1 MLPEG
6 SIEVSE
12 IWKRFRADRKGALM
26 KDQIRRL
33 RAKMKGRD
41 PGWTWALRDINF
53 SLAPGK
59 SLGIV
64 GANGSGKT
72 TLLRVLSG
80 VMYPYSG
87 KVEVSGRVGALIEVR
102 AGLHPD
108 LTGRENIFVY
118 GTLLGLTRKAV
129 AERFDEIVEF
139 AEIEAAVDRQMKHYS
154 SGMQMRLGFAIAA
167 FLEPALLIVDEIL
180 AVGDAAFQQRCL
192 DRMRT
197 VLSQGTTLLF
207 VSHDLATVEATCDR
221 TIWLHRG
228 AIQADGPTPEVLG
241 GYRRQVE
248 EFAEFSHSK
257 GGVFQ
262 IREAGVTTE
271 HGGWP
276 RTQEPM
282 EIRLVVGKNVLDG
295 VDQAQVVVG
304 VTEGTANPIFA
315 LRHGI
320 DLSSGAVEVRCRIPR
335 VPLPRGRYFVWAA
348 VWRTGRDVLPWYPVA
363 SFEVEGQALDQVF
376 QSIVRLSPVHVESEW
391 RMDPLDGHRA
401 TGRMTAEVAERSDG

>member
-6 SIEVSE
+6 SIEVSN

-26 KDQIRRL
+26 RDQIRRL
-33 RAKMKGRD
+33 RARAQGRD

-72 TLLRVLSG
+72 TLLRVLSR
-80 VMYPYSG
+80 VMYPYMG

-108 LTGRENIFVY
+108 LTGRENIYVY

-129 AERFDEIVEF
+129 AKRFDEIVEF
-139 AEIEAAVDRQMKHYS
+139 AEIQAAVDRQMKHFS

-167 FLEPALLIVDEIL
+167 FLEPDLLIVDEIL
-180 AVGDAAFQQRCL
+180 AVGDASFQQRCL
-192 DRMRT
+192 DRMRA

-221 TIWLHRG
+221 TIWLDRG
-228 AIQADGPTPEVLG
+228 AMQADGPTAEVLG
-241 GYRRQVE
+241 RYRRQVE
-248 EFAEFSHSK
+248 EFAEFTSPR
-257 GGVFQ
+257 GGEFQ
-262 IREAGVTTE
+262 ILEARVTSDN
-271 HGGWP
+271 GGWP

-282 EIRLVVGKNVLDG
+282 EIRVVVGKNVADSEG
-295 VDQAQVVVG
+295 QAQLVVG

-315 LRHGI
+315 LRHGV
-320 DLSSGAVEVRCRIPR
+320 DLSSGTAEVRCRIPR
-335 VPLPRGRYFVWAA
+335 LPLPRGRYFVWAA
-348 VWRTGRDVLPWYPVA
+348 VWRTGRDLLPWHPVA
-363 SFEVEGQALDQVF
+363 KFEVEGQELDPIF
-376 QSIVRLSPVHVESEW
+376 RSIVRLSPVHVDAEWIVESTN
-391 RMDPLDGHRA
+391 GHLG
-401 TGRMTAEVAERSDG
+401 TTVKPVDSVDRSGG

>member
-1 MLPEG
+1 MLPKG
-6 SIEVSE
+6 SIEVSD

-80 VMYPYSG
+80 VMYPFSG

-129 AERFDEIVEF
+129 AKRFDEIVEF
-139 AEIEAAVDRQMKHYS
+139 AEIEAAVDRQMKHFS

-167 FLEPALLIVDEIL
+167 FLEPDLLIVDEIL
-180 AVGDAAFQQRCL
+180 AVGDASFQQRCL
-192 DRMRT
+192 DRMRA
-197 VLSQGTTLLF
+197 VLTQGTTLLF
-207 VSHDLATVEATCDR
+207 VSHDLATVEATCER

-228 AIQADGPTPEVLG
+228 AMQADGPTTEVLG
-241 GYRRQVE
+241 AYRRQVE
-248 EFAEFSHSK
+248 EFAEFTSPR
-257 GGVFQ
+257 GGDFQ
-262 IREAGVTTE
+262 IVEAGVTTE
-271 HGGWP
+271 RGGWP

-282 EIRLVVGKNVLDG
+282 EIRVVVGKNVSGGDG
-295 VDQAQVVVG
+295 QAQVVIG

-315 LRHGI
+315 LRHGV
-320 DLSSGAVEVRCRIPR
+320 DLSAGNAEVRCRIPR

-348 VWRTGRDVLPWYPVA
+348 VWRTGRDVLPWHPIA
-363 SFEVEGQALDQVF
+363 KFEVEGQDLDQVF
-376 QSIVRLSPVHVESEW
+376 HSIVRLSPVHVDAEW
-391 RMDPLDGHRA
+391 IVEPMNGRRDSAVRPLGSVD
-401 TGRMTAEVAERSDG
+401 RSGG

>member
-6 SIEVSE
+6 SIAVSNV
-12 IWKRFRADRKGALM
+12 WKRFRADRKGALM
-26 KDQIRRL
+26 KDQLRRL
-33 RAKMKGRD
+33 RARMRGRD

-53 SLAPGK
+53 ELEPGH

-129 AERFDEIVEF
+129 AKRFDEIVEF
-139 AEIEAAVDRQMKHYS
+139 AEIEAAVDRQMKHFS

-192 DRMRT
+192 DRMRA

-221 TIWLHRG
+221 TIWLHSG
-228 AIQADGPTPEVLG
+228 AIQADGKTSEVLG
-241 GYRRQVE
+241 AYRRQVE
-248 EFAEFSHSK
+248 EFAEFTSPR
-257 GGVFQ
+257 GGDFQ
-262 IREAGVTTE
+262 ILEAGVTSPN
-271 HGGWP
+271 GGWP
-276 RTQEPM
+276 RTQEPVD
-282 EIRLVVGKNVLDG
+282 IRVVVRKNAAGGDG
-295 VDQAQVVVG
+295 TAQVVVG

-315 LRHGI
+315 LRHGV
-320 DLSSGAVEVRCRIPR
+320 DVSSGTTEVRCHIPR
-335 VPLPRGRYFVWAA
+335 LPLPRGRYFIWAA
-348 VWRTGRDVLPWYPVA
+348 VWRTGRDVLPWHPVA
-363 SFEVEGQALDQVF
+363 KFEVEGPDLPQVF
-376 QSIVRLSPVHVESEW
+376 HSIVRLSPIHVDAEW
-391 RMDPLDGHRA
+391 MAAPANGHRA
-401 TGRMTAEVAERSDG
+401 QPVSAIEPGDRSGA